1 MSDTPTERLPE
12 AKRSHKRTI
21 ILTVLATLAF
31 LLVLDKLLVMVSAA
45 SYQVRAKRS
54 EALLEAQEQ
63 RSKQYQDY
71 LRSLEVN
78 HKRYEAILAKQ
89 EEDIARFAKILDSW
103 ERQQHEYQ
111 TYLDSL
117 KKPQ

>member
-1 MSDTPTERLPE
+1 
-12 AKRSHKRTI
+12 
-21 ILTVLATLAF
+21 V
-31 LLVLDKLLVMVSAA
+31 
-45 SYQVRAKRS
+45 
-54 EALLEAQEQ
+54 
-63 RSKQYQDY
+63 
-71 LRSLEVN
+71 EVN
-78 HKRYEAILAKQ
+78 HKRYQAILAKQ